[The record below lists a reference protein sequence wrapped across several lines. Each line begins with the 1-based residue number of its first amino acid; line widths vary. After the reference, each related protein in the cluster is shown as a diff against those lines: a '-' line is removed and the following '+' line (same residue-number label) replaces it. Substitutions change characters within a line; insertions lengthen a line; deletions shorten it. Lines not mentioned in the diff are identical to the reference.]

1 MKAIRFHNYGGPEVL
16 RLDDIPRPVPGP
28 GELLIKVHAATV
40 NPVDWTVRQGYMQQF
55 LPLKLPF
62 VPGWDLSGVVE
73 TIGAGVGKFK
83 VGDEVIASLPLAPNR
98 DGSYAEYTIVT
109 EGETAAKPRT
119 LDHVQA
125 STIGVAG
132 LTAWRALFETAQLAA
147 GQKVLI
153 HRAAGGVGTFAV
165 QFAHWKGAYVL
176 GTASTENQ
184 EFLRQ
189 LGVDQPIDYKKNRF
203 EDVASDVDV
212 VLDTFGGEVQERSWK
227 TLRKGGILVSLVGP
241 PAADQATRHGVRAVF
256 HANSPS
262 ATALAE
268 IAKLIDSGQCKVFV
282 DTVLPLA
289 EARRAQEMSAAGH
302 IRGKIV
308 LKVA

>member
-1 MKAIRFHNYGGPEVL
+1 
-16 RLDDIPRPVPGP
+16 
-28 GELLIKVHAATV
+28 
-40 NPVDWTVRQGYMQQF
+40 
-55 LPLKLPF
+55 
-62 VPGWDLSGVVE
+62 
-73 TIGAGVGKFK
+73 
-83 VGDEVIASLPLAPNR
+83 LPLAPHR

-119 LDHVQA
+119 LDHLQA

-165 QFAHWKGAYVL
+165 QFAHWKGAYVI
-176 GTASTENQ
+176 GTARAENQ

-189 LGVDQPIDYKKNRF
+189 LGVEQPIDYKKNRF

-308 LKVA
+308 LKVP

>member
-40 NPVDWTVRQGYMQQF
+40 NPVDWTVRQGYMQQL
-55 LPLKLPF
+55 LPLNLPF

-73 TIGAGVGKFK
+73 MIGAGIGKFK

-98 DGSYAEYTIVT
+98 DGSYAECTIVR
-109 EGETAAKPRT
+109 EGETAAKPRA
-119 LDHVQA
+119 LDHLQA

-132 LTAWRALFETAQLAA
+132 LTAWRALFETAQLAP

-165 QFAHWKGAYVL
+165 QFARWKGAHVL
-176 GTASTENQ
+176 GTASTQNQ
-184 EFLRQ
+184 DFLRQ
-189 LGVDQPIDYKKNRF
+189 LGIDEPIDYTKTRF
-203 EDVASDVDV
+203 EDVAANVDV
-212 VLDTFGGEVQERSWK
+212 VLDTMGGEVQERSWK
-227 TLRKGGILVSLVGP
+227 VLRKGGILVSLVAP
-241 PAADQATRHGVRAVF
+241 PAADQAARHGVRSTMHYNA
-256 HANSPS
+256 PS
-262 ATALAE
+262 AAALAE
-268 IAKLIDSGQCKVFV
+268 IAKIIDAGQCKVFV

-289 EARRAQEMSAAGH
+289 EARRAQEMSATGH

-308 LKVA
+308 LKVV

>member
-1 MKAIRFHNYGGPEVL
+1 
-16 RLDDIPRPVPGP
+16 
-28 GELLIKVHAATV
+28 
-40 NPVDWTVRQGYMQQF
+40 MQQF
-55 LPLKLPF
+55 LTLKLPF

-83 VGDEVIASLPLAPNR
+83 VGDEVIASLPRATNR

-109 EGETAAKPRT
+109 EGETAVKPRT

-165 QFAHWKGAYVL
+165 QLRTPRRGHTSSAPHRRKI
-176 GTASTENQ
+176 S
-184 EFLRQ
+184 EFLR
-189 LGVDQPIDYKKNRF
+189 NS
-203 EDVASDVDV
+203 ASIRP
-212 VLDTFGGEVQERSWK
+212 LTTKRLASRTSLSTSMLSWTPLAARSRSVRGK
-227 TLRKGGILVSLVGP
+227 RCARAAFSFLLVGP
-241 PAADQATRHGVRAVF
+241 PAANQAARHGVRAVF

-262 ATALAE
+262 ATALGE